1 MKPVSHPL
9 HTSTYAVERGHAPSL
24 GYTRRQHGFGTRM
37 VRVVAA
43 VALLGLVSMAYAQ
56 SYPIHPIK
64 VIVPFAPGGG
74 ADYFAR
80 PLGQKLTEMLGQSI
94 VIENRGGANGAI
106 GAEAVQQAPADG
118 YVLLFGSAGVMTVGP
133 AVTPNLKYDAER
145 DFIPVALVANSPF
158 SLIVN
163 PALGTKTLRDF
174 IAYARANPDKLHYGS
189 SGIGGAPHLAGELFD
204 DVAKVKME
212 HVPYRGVGPMLTDL
226 LADRIDLTFIG
237 ANIVQQYVNAGKLA
251 LLATAGGQRSPIAP
265 NVPTMAEAGL
275 PGFTVGTWYG
285 VFAPANT
292 PHEVITR
299 LNTAI
304 NKILAEPDMR
314 DLLARTGAIPEPM
327 SPEAFRA
334 WLRTERQGWDRLAKS
349 ANIKLE

>member
-1 MKPVSHPL
+1 MRPACARLRARIVRIIAAAALIGIAS
-9 HTSTYAVERGHAPSL
+9 AVGAQ
-24 GYTRRQHGFGTRM
+24 GYPARPIRM
-37 VRVVAA
+37 
-43 VALLGLVSMAYAQ
+43 
-56 SYPIHPIK
+56 
-64 VIVPFAPGGG
+64 IVPFAPGGG

-80 PLGQKLTEMLGQSI
+80 PLGQKLSEALGQPV

-106 GAEAVQQAPADG
+106 GAEAVQQAAPDG
-118 YVLLFGSAGVMTVGP
+118 YTLLFGSAGVMTVGP
-133 AVTPNLKYDAER
+133 AVTPKLKYDPER
-145 DFIPVALVANSPF
+145 DFVPIALVANSPF

-163 PALGTKTLRDF
+163 PALGTKTLKDF
-174 IAYARANPDKLHYGS
+174 IAYAKDHPNKLRYGS

-237 ANIVQQYVNAGKLA
+237 ANVVQQYATTGKLE
-251 LLATAGGQRSPIAP
+251 LLATASGRRSPVTP

-285 VFAPANT
+285 VFAPAKT
-292 PHEVITR
+292 PPDVIIR
-299 LNTAI
+299 LNGAI
-304 NKILAEPDMR
+304 NRLLADPEIR

-327 SPEAFRA
+327 SPDAFAVWMRN
-334 WLRTERQGWDRLAKS
+334 ERERWDRLARS
-349 ANIKLE
+349 AHISLE